1 MLDKYINNFKK
12 NGYLIKKTND
22 NKSLNYLQK
31 EIHKWLQVELSLVFF
46 SFHPQSDFTTTKRR

>member
-22 NKSLNYLQK
+22 NKSLNYLK
-31 EIHKWLQVELSLVFF
+31 KN
-46 SFHPQSDFTTTKRR
+46 T